1 MLHLPIVVNC
11 QRVNLDIRVGYL
23 MDDHDTSGPV
33 CGPLVSLRLVIPP
46 GNVSLQAQ
54 LIMGFRPCIDLH
66 AGKVKQIV
74 GSSLTSDSKDLVTNF
89 EATLSAQDYAR

>member
-1 MLHLPIVVNC
+1 MYA
-11 QRVNLDIRVGYL
+11 R
-23 MDDHDTSGPV
+23 PV
-33 CGPLVSLRLVIPP
+33 LSLRVVVPS
-46 GNVSLQAQ
+46 GNGSLQAQ